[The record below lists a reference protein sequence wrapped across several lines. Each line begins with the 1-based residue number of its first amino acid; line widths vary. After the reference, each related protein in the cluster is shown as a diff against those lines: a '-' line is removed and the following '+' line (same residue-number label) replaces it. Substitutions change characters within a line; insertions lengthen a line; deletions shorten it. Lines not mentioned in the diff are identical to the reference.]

1 LPLNLTNPSQQPPD
15 RRQPNPPP
23 KRSQFYNKYSAASRN
38 NQQQNILES
47 SSREHH
53 LQRGQS
59 QKPEVSVDAL
69 RREPVQ
75 QYLMSQAKASYLQN
89 RGIEGEEGR
98 MVSIEEC
105 KLEQQES
112 YVCGQ

>member
-1 LPLNLTNPSQQPPD
+1 LPLNLTNPTQQLPD

-59 QKPEVSVDAL
+59 QKSEVDAL

-89 RGIEGEEGR
+89 RGIENEEGR